1 MDILLDNLVQPKKCC
16 FISKRY
22 LAVYNFMSQLYD
34 ISSYVLLFEKFIL
47 LKKTVL
53 LNQINVPNQ
62 DKKLNIKNEE
72 IIFNINYR
80 LRNKKYTIFDT
91 LLLLNN

>member
-1 MDILLDNLVQPKKCC
+1 
-16 FISKRY
+16 
-22 LAVYNFMSQLYD
+22 MSQLYD

-72 IIFNINYR
+72 IIFNIDYH